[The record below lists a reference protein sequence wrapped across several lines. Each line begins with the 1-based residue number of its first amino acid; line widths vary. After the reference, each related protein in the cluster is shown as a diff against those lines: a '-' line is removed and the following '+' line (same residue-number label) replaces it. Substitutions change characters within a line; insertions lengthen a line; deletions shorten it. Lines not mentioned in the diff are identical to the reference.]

1 MQKILIAPK
10 RRPNCR
16 ISYGRLR
23 SRGCGEGSK
32 IVRWQSLGTAT
43 FVLSLL
49 IAPAAIGQVHAQA
62 IPPSSFAAA
71 PPGFVP
77 PYEIMRTVRSVGL
90 DPLAPPLREGTTYV
104 LRATDFRGVLMRV
117 VVDANTGTIR
127 AVNRIVPPPVMP
139 GQIGMMPPPYAA
151 PADDMPP
158 YGMPPYRR
166 PSELEASQPPPNGQA
181 SLLPPPFA
189 PRQSGARSG
198 AYVNAPP
205 LPRPRPA
212 TLVSRNAGPD
222 TKSAVVPAVAPAR
235 PSPPSAAR
243 KDALEKTG
251 GAAKSEQTTA
261 LPVPQVTP
269 MPVKPGKV
277 LPGPPIND

>member
-10 RRPNCR
+10 RCPNCR
-16 ISYGRLR
+16 ISYACLR
-23 SRGCGEGSK
+23 SRGEGSK

-43 FVLSLL
+43 FALSLL
-49 IAPAAIGQVHAQA
+49 VAPAAIGEVHAQA
-62 IPPSSFAAA
+62 IPPSAFTPA

-127 AVNRIVPPPVMP
+127 AVNRIVPAPVMP

-151 PADDMPP
+151 PPDDMPP
-158 YGMPPYRR
+158 YGMPPYRG
-166 PSELEASQPPPNGQA
+166 PPQLDASQPPPNGQA
-181 SLLPPPFA
+181 SLLPPFA
-189 PRQSGARSG
+189 PRQPGARSG
-198 AYVNAPP
+198 AHANTLP

-212 TLVSRNAGPD
+212 TLASRNVRSD
-222 TKSAVVPAVAPAR
+222 IKSAVVPAVAATA
-235 PSPPSAAR
+235 PSPPSAGQNNAS
-243 KDALEKTG
+243 EK
-251 GAAKSEQTTA
+251 AAATVKPEQTTA
-261 LPVPQVTP
+261 LPAPQIAPT
-269 MPVKPGKV
+269 PVKPGKA
-277 LPGPPIND
+277 PPSPPIND